1 MIEYMKNNLINNPKY
16 TEKIKRNILN
26 GTFDMAT
33 LIFSFLIDLGE
44 MTIETFL
51 NPSLYADLPSGNFR
65 FSFEDNKPRE
75 ATIKQTISR
84 MQKHGLIKKEG
95 GKYILTFIGK
105 NIAKYIL
112 GRKKI
117 FEKKWDKK
125 YRVVIF
131 DIPEKK
137 KHLRNWLREE
147 LYLLKYE
154 KLQESVFVGKFPLSR
169 DLIEEINHKKIKK
182 NVDYL
187 LVEKIYSKLDR

>member
-1 MIEYMKNNLINNPKY
+1 
-16 TEKIKRNILN
+16 
-26 GTFDMAT
+26 MAA
-33 LIFSFLIDLGE
+33 LVFGFLIDLGE

-51 NPSLYADLPSGNFR
+51 NPSLYADLPSGNLR
-65 FSFEDNKPRE
+65 FSLENNKPKE

-84 MQKHGLIKKEG
+84 MQKHGLIKNED
-95 GKYILTFIGK
+95 GKYALTVIGK

-154 KLQESVFVGKFPLSR
+154 KLQESVLVGKFPLPK
-169 DLIEEINHKKIKK
+169 DLIREIRNKKINKF
-182 NVDYL
+182 VDYL
-187 LVEKIYSKLDR
+187 LVEKIYSKLDK

>member
-1 MIEYMKNNLINNPKY
+1 MNNLKY
-16 TEKIKRNILN
+16 TEKIKRNILS
-26 GTFDMAT
+26 GTFDMAA
-33 LIFSFLIDLGE
+33 LIFNFLLDLGE
-44 MTIETFL
+44 MTIEVFL
-51 NPSLYADLPSGNFR
+51 NPSLYADLPSGSFR
-65 FSFEDNKPRE
+65 FSFGDNRPKE

-95 GKYILTFIGK
+95 GKYALTVIGK
-105 NIAKYIL
+105 NIAKYIS

-147 LYLLKYE
+147 LYVLKYE
-154 KLQESVFVGKFPLSR
+154 KLQESVLAGKFPLPK
-169 DLIEEINHKKIKK
+169 DLIKEIKDKKINKFI
-182 NVDYL
+182 DYL
-187 LVEKIYSKLDR
+187 LVEKIYSKLDK